1 MSRTRELERRS
12 SAVTLS
18 DMEVFIFPE
27 LMYSL
32 LLANIMSPRIWRWRE
47 DSWFDGIEKMK
58 PYKRISRLKQFIMDH
73 YVFNLDLDTW
83 GLTTKQ
89 RELARFSDFI
99 DADTLAQSNA
109 LFGYEGDRYYF
120 SIDIRTHF
128 GLDKYEGDV
137 IPYWKTE
144 TVEAMDAFKYKPA
157 YGNGA
162 GECVSLA
169 ALYAASLFIVAG
181 IPLKDIFLMAT
192 PLHSQNFV
200 DVDDGI
206 LTNNRRL
213 LTKAMWFNGTALSAQ
228 ARRALENER
237 VTIVAHETG
246 HVHAVYDE
254 ATIDPA
260 EYARFSERLHSYLRT
275 PISEEIVVSF
285 LRHNRE
291 FQCCFQVRWPVH
303 GVDHYI
309 PAERAFFYE
318 HGGPYRLSDRTRAK
332 LLDEIDA
339 EEYLATP
346 LPRRIVLND
355 FETFIRENKIDCEKP
370 EDVVRLKRELGH
382 DCEEGSVA
390 IDALN
395 AFCHVSPRVPDM
407 ASKRR
412 GADVEPL
419 GISSGMEREEIV
431 ARLESV
437 RARNQVADLA
447 FYAYR
452 DLNRADPWPFLLAAM
467 ERNPVSIS
475 AAQEMTDADLVDFVR
490 SLPDLSIYD
499 GPGRL
504 AQPDEVW
511 NYGRGDGVEKAL
523 LLANVFHA
531 RQPDSSLELSV
542 TPGSARLVAGDG
554 IYEFS
559 SRKALP
565 PQVWPLA
572 EWLRAIS

>member
-1 MSRTRELERRS
+1 MSRARELERMS
-12 SAVTLS
+12 SATTLS

-58 PYKRISRLKQFIMDH
+58 PARRINRLKQFIMDH

-89 RELARFSDFI
+89 GELARFDDFI
-99 DADTLAQSNA
+99 APDTLAQSNA

-128 GLDKYEGDV
+128 GLDKCEGDV

-144 TVEAMDAFKYKPA
+144 TVEAMDAFKHKPA

-213 LTKAMWFNGTALSAQ
+213 LTKSMWFNGTALSAQ

-246 HVHAVYDE
+246 HIHTVYDE

-260 EYARFSERLHSYLRT
+260 EYARFSERIHSYLRT
-275 PISEEIVVSF
+275 PISEAIVVSF

-291 FQCCFQVRWPVH
+291 LQCCFQVRWPVH
-303 GVDHYI
+303 GVNHYI

-318 HGGPYRLSDRTRAK
+318 HGGPYRLSDRTREK
-332 LLDEIDA
+332 LLDDIDE
-339 EEYLATP
+339 EEYLAAP
-346 LPRRIVLND
+346 LPRRIILND
-355 FETFIRENKIDCEKP
+355 FESFIRDNKIDCEKP
-370 EDVVRLKRELGH
+370 EDVLRLKRELGN

-395 AFCHVSPRVPDM
+395 EFCHVVPRLPDLS
-407 ASKRR
+407 AKVV
-412 GADVEPL
+412 APAVEPL
-419 GISSGMEREEIV
+419 GIEPGMGRDDIV
-431 ARLESV
+431 ARLESI
-437 RARNQVADLA
+437 RDRNQVADLA

-452 DLNRADPWPFLLAAM
+452 DLNRTEPWPFLLAVM
-467 ERNPVSIS
+467 ERNPVSTDG
-475 AAQEMTDADLVDFVR
+475 AREMTDTDVVEYVR
-490 SLPDLSIYD
+490 SLQDRSIYD
-499 GPGRL
+499 EPGRL

-511 NYGRGDGVEKAL
+511 NFGRGDGVEKAL
-523 LLANVFHA
+523 LLANIFHSRVPDA
-531 RQPDSSLELSV
+531 SVELNVTPDSV
-542 TPGSARLVAGDG
+542 RLMVGDAD
-554 IYEFS
+554 YEFS
-559 SRKALP
+559 SRKRLTS
-565 PQVWPLA
+565 QVWPLA
-572 EWLRAIS
+572 AWLRAMS